1 MTRNS
6 LSPSSQYYYGLCCP
20 SLGCH
25 RETLS
30 PTRRYYCKFSNHYC
44 GFPLSPSPRRFLLD
58 TSVSTVYTGPR
69 WYSGSIMQLVKHSN
83 LTLSVECQL
92 HATFHPF
99 LWSET
104 TATATA
110 NCTLQCH
117 THTHNQQLQR
127 RSSIELSLSI
137 AYKTR
142 ARKRQGHPKVKPKM

>member
-104 TATATA
+104 TATA